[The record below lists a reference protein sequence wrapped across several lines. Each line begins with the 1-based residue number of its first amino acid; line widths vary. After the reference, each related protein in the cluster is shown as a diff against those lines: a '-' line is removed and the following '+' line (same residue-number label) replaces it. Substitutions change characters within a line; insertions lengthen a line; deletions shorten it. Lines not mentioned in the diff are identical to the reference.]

1 LNYLAPFGL
10 GFTFQ
15 FPRPSVGRLESNKQ
29 HISNQMSDLNDS
41 GKDQEEWEIN
51 RDYHKKLAD
60 DAFRSREFSRAIE
73 EYSLAISFD
82 PDNHIL
88 FSNRSASYLSN
99 NERSKALS
107 DAKKCV
113 ELVPNFVKGHSRLAA
128 SLQSLQRYNE
138 AISVFE
144 HILSL
149 DGENENAKKG
159 IEDCKFNVKRKKE
172 QEAHSIKQT
181 QKEQDGIDTT
191 VQQDAKE
198 NGDNNSEDDEDDLL
212 NSFFDEVDESIEKK
226 PVELEEPPENK
237 IQIQVSDLGDVKT
250 QIKRLLC
257 PHHEW
262 YNLNPYRVLD
272 ISHHAS
278 EEILTRRYKALSLLL
293 HPDKIRS
300 SNDNDTIKQAEEA
313 FEYVR
318 KAMESLKDESKRTH
332 FINLIEEGIRKGKK
346 DYEKSDHSETLDSF
360 QNKAVMKIFAEI
372 ERKRLDVER
381 RQRNQEQ
388 RERSQ
393 EDAEVEKMKKEQEFD
408 KHWKES
414 HRVEK
419 RIGNWRDFSKTKRPK
434 N

>member
-1 LNYLAPFGL
+1 
-10 GFTFQ
+10 
-15 FPRPSVGRLESNKQ
+15 
-29 HISNQMSDLNDS
+29 MSDLNDS
-41 GKDQEEWEIN
+41 GKEKEEWEVN
-51 RDYHKKLAD
+51 RDYHKKAAD
-60 DAFRSREFSRAIE
+60 DAFRSRDYSRAIE

-82 PDNHIL
+82 PENHIL

-107 DAKKCV
+107 DARKCV
-113 ELVPNFVKGHSRLAA
+113 ELMPDFVKGHSRLAA

-149 DGENENAKKG
+149 DSDNENAKKG
-159 IEDCKFNVKRKKE
+159 IEDCKLNDKRKK
-172 QEAHSIKQT
+172 QEDAQFIKRT
-181 QKEQDGIDTT
+181 QKEQVSVET
-191 VQQDAKE
+191 VDVTVQQQDAKE
-198 NGDNNSEDDEDDLL
+198 IVDPTPEDDGDDLL
-212 NSFFDEVDESIEKK
+212 DNFFNEVEESVEKK
-226 PVELEEPPENK
+226 PAVSEEPKENK

-250 QIKRLLC
+250 QIERLLC

-278 EEILTRRYKALSLLL
+278 EEIIARRYKALSLLL
-293 HPDKIRS
+293 HPDKIRT
-300 SNDNDTIKQAEEA
+300 SNESDTIKQAEEA

-318 KAMESLKDESKRTH
+318 KAMESLKDESKRKH
-332 FINLIEEGIRKGKK
+332 FMNLIEEGMKQGKK
-346 DYEKSDHSETLDSF
+346 DYEKSDLGETLESF
-360 QNKAVMKIFAEI
+360 QNKAVMKIFADI
-372 ERKRLDVER
+372 ERKRRDVER

-393 EDAEVEKMKKEQEFD
+393 EDAEVEKMKKEREFD
-408 KHWKES
+408 NNWKES

-419 RIGNWRDFSKTKRPK
+419 RIGNWRDFNKTKRPK